1 MTMDLRGGLD
11 DQGNVLAWDYEV
23 WTPTHNTRP
32 RDQASMVL
40 AGQLKDP
47 TGEMFEVGYG
57 GGDRNAPTNYSFPNN
72 RVTVHWIETPP
83 LRPSA
88 LRSLGGLANAT
99 ANELFIDELAAA
111 AGADPVEFRLR
122 HLYDQRAIDVIEG
135 AADAA
140 GWETRTSG
148 PETAAT
154 TTTSGPLTG
163 RGIAFA
169 RYETEFA
176 YAAVVAEVEVD
187 PSNGNVRVTRVV
199 VGHDCGLI
207 INPDGLN
214 NQIEGNVI
222 QGIGRALKE
231 EVTWDDHQVT
241 SLDWSGY
248 RILTFAEVPAIET
261 VLIDRPEEDALGAG
275 EPAICPVVAAV
286 GNAIFDATGVRL
298 RTMPFT
304 PERVLAALGTAES

>member
-1 MTMDLRGGLD
+1 MDPP
-11 DQGNVLAWDYEV
+11 A
-23 WTPTHNTRP
+23 
-32 RDQASMVL
+32 A
-40 AGQLKDP
+40 
-47 TGEMFEVGYG
+47 MFEIGYG

-72 RVTVHWIETPP
+72 RVTVHWVETPP

-99 ANELFIDELAAA
+99 ANELFMDEMAAA

-122 HLYDQRAIDVIEG
+122 HLYDPRAIDVIKK
-135 AADAA
+135 AAETA
-140 GWETRTSG
+140 GWETRPSG
-148 PETAAT
+148 PSAAPAAD
-154 TTTSGPLTG
+154 GGLLKG

-169 RYETEFA
+169 RYETEYA

-187 PSNGNVRVTRVV
+187 PGKGNVRVTRVV

-207 INPDGLN
+207 INPDGLT

-222 QGIGRALKE
+222 QGTGRALKE
-231 EVTWDDHQVT
+231 EVTWDEHLVT

-248 RILTFAEVPAIET
+248 HILTFPEVPAIE
-261 VLIDRPEEDALGAG
+261 VALIDRPEEDALGAG
-275 EPAICPVVAAV
+275 EPAICPVPAAI

-298 RTMPFT
+298 RVMPFT
-304 PERVLAALGTAES
+304 PDRVLEALGGAASA

>member
-1 MTMDLRGGLD
+1 
-11 DQGNVLAWDYEV
+11 
-23 WTPTHNTRP
+23 
-32 RDQASMVL
+32 
-40 AGQLKDP
+40 LKDP
-47 TGEMFEVGYG
+47 PAAMFEVRYV
-57 GGDRNAPTNYSFPNN
+57 GGDRNAPTNYAFPNN
-72 RVTVHWIETPP
+72 RVTVHWVTTPP

-99 ANELFIDELAAA
+99 VNEIFLDEMAAA

-122 HLYDQRAIDVIEG
+122 HLYDPRAIDVIRG
-135 AADAA
+135 AADAF
-140 GWETRTSG
+140 GWEPRPAG
-148 PETAAT
+148 PDAAAT
-154 TTTSGPLTG
+154 PGEGESLTG

-187 PSNGNVRVTRVV
+187 PANGNVRVTRVV

-207 INPDGLN
+207 INPDGLT
-214 NQIEGNVI
+214 NQLEGNVI

-241 SLDWSGY
+241 SLDWSTY
-248 RILTFAEVPAIET
+248 HILTFPEVPAIEA

-275 EPAICPVVAAV
+275 EPAICPVIAAV
-286 GNAIFDATGVRL
+286 GNAIFDATGARL
-298 RTMPFT
+298 RSIPFT
-304 PERVLAALGTAES
+304 PERVLAALEA

>member
-1 MTMDLRGGLD
+1 M
-11 DQGNVLAWDYEV
+11 
-23 WTPTHNTRP
+23 
-32 RDQASMVL
+32 
-40 AGQLKDP
+40 
-47 TGEMFEVGYG
+47 
-57 GGDRNAPTNYSFPNN
+57 
-72 RVTVHWIETPP
+72 
-83 LRPSA
+83 
-88 LRSLGGLANAT
+88 
-99 ANELFIDELAAA
+99 
-111 AGADPVEFRLR
+111 
-122 HLYDQRAIDVIEG
+122 
-135 AADAA
+135 
-140 GWETRTSG
+140 
-148 PETAAT
+148 
-154 TTTSGPLTG
+154 
-163 RGIAFA
+163 
-169 RYETEFA
+169 
-176 YAAVVAEVEVD
+176 AEVEVD

-304 PERVLAALGTAES
+304 PERVLTALGTAES

>member
-1 MTMDLRGGLD
+1 MT
-11 DQGNVLAWDYEV
+11 
-23 WTPTHNTRP
+23 
-32 RDQASMVL
+32 
-40 AGQLKDP
+40 
-47 TGEMFEVGYG
+47 
-57 GGDRNAPTNYSFPNN
+57 
-72 RVTVHWIETPP
+72 
-83 LRPSA
+83 
-88 LRSLGGLANAT
+88 
-99 ANELFIDELAAA
+99 
-111 AGADPVEFRLR
+111 
-122 HLYDQRAIDVIEG
+122 
-135 AADAA
+135 
-140 GWETRTSG
+140 
-148 PETAAT
+148 
-154 TTTSGPLTG
+154 
-163 RGIAFA
+163 
-169 RYETEFA
+169 
-176 YAAVVAEVEVD
+176 
-187 PSNGNVRVTRVV
+187 
-199 VGHDCGLI
+199 CGLI

-304 PERVLAALGTAES
+304 PERVLTALGTVES

>member
-1 MTMDLRGGLD
+1 M
-11 DQGNVLAWDYEV
+11 
-23 WTPTHNTRP
+23 
-32 RDQASMVL
+32 
-40 AGQLKDP
+40 
-47 TGEMFEVGYG
+47 
-57 GGDRNAPTNYSFPNN
+57 
-72 RVTVHWIETPP
+72 
-83 LRPSA
+83 
-88 LRSLGGLANAT
+88 
-99 ANELFIDELAAA
+99 
-111 AGADPVEFRLR
+111 R
-122 HLYDQRAIDVIEG
+122 HLYDQRASDVIQG
-135 AADAA
+135 AAEAA
-140 GWETRTSG
+140 GWETRPSG
-148 PETAAT
+148 PKTAAT
-154 TTTSGPLTG
+154 TTTAGPLSG

-248 RILTFAEVPAIET
+248 RTLTFAEVPAIET

-286 GNAIFDATGVRL
+286 GNAIFDATGARL
-298 RTMPFT
+298 RTVPFT
-304 PERVLAALGTAES
+304 PERVLAGLADTSSA